1 MLTCVC
7 GVYFA
12 RNLLQTVP
20 KALLEMVAAGLRSE
34 FRQQSAAA
42 DEDQWD
48 QVASMLAFNFPRR
61 VTSWPRPGAD
71 PQPLATSW
79 TL

>member
-20 KALLEMVAAGLRSE
+20 KAQLEMVAAGLRSE

-42 DEDQWD
+42 VEEHWD
-48 QVASMLAFNFPRR
+48 QVAAMLAFDFPRR
-61 VTSWPRPGAD
+61 VTSWPRAGG
-71 PQPLATSW
+71 
-79 TL
+79 